1 MYGRNIDM
9 PVKAKEQKK
18 SSTTKD
24 AERLA
29 RMIRSFGDAISEIF
43 EDPVVRQK
51 AKAFSQ
57 SVIDSAAKVL
67 DSKVK
72 REEAKKKF
80 REAGRAAQSLGKTLV
95 EHFESEE

>member
-1 MYGRNIDM
+1 M
-9 PVKAKEQKK
+9 PAKTKEKVKSGANKE
-18 SSTTKD
+18 
-24 AERLA
+24 AESLGKI
-29 RMIRSFGDAISEIF
+29 IRSFGEAISEIF
-43 EDPVVRQK
+43 EDPEVRQK

-80 REAGRAAQSLGKTLV
+80 RDAGRAAQSLGKTLV
-95 EHFESEE
+95 QQFKSEE